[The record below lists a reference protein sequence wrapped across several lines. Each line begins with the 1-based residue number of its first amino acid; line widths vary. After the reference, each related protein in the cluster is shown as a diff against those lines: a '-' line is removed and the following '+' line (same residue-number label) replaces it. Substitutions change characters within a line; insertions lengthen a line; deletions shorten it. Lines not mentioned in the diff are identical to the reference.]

1 MPAIMSFSELTEHL
15 QKISVSK
22 RLAVVNPTDSQTM
35 EAIIKASKAGMISP
49 VIIGNP
55 VDFNMQALRLQTD
68 FEFVACNDLTQASA
82 LAVEMVKTGAADIL
96 MKGLVNTDVIL
107 HAILD
112 KEKGI
117 VSYGNVVTF
126 IAAMESP
133 HYSKLLFV
141 TDPAVIPA
149 PTLRQRI
156 AMIHYAISMAK
167 NFGIQKPKVAL
178 IHGTEKMN
186 LRLCY
191 MPDYQKIL
199 ELEKAGEFGDAIVAG
214 PLDLFL
220 ALDKELGKIK
230 NIPSPILGDA
240 DVVVFPGF
248 ESANI
253 FYKTMITFGQA
264 QMGGILFGT
273 DKPVVLTSRSDSA
286 ESKFN
291 SIALACLKHITD
303 I

>member
-1 MPAIMSFSELTEHL
+1 MD
-15 QKISVSK
+15 
-22 RLAVVNPTDSQTM
+22 AV
-35 EAIIKASKAGMISP
+35 IKATNAGMISP

-55 VDFNMQALRLQTD
+55 VDFDMVAIKHQID
-68 FEFVACNDLTQASA
+68 FEFVACNDLTKASA

-107 HAILD
+107 HAVLD
-112 KEKGI
+112 KEKGL
-117 VSYGNVVTF
+117 VPYGKVVTF

-133 HYSKLLFV
+133 HYPKLLFI

-149 PTLRQRI
+149 PNLRQRT
-156 AMIHYAISMAK
+156 AMIHYAIAMAK

-186 LRLCY
+186 PKLCY
-191 MPDYQKIL
+191 MSDYRKVL
-199 ELEKAGEFGDAIVAG
+199 DLEKAGEFGDAIVAG
-214 PLDLFL
+214 PMDLFL

-240 DVVVFPGF
+240 DVLIFPGF

-253 FYKTMITFGQA
+253 FYKSIITFGQA

-273 DKPVVLTSRSDSA
+273 EKPVVLTSRSDSM
-286 ESKFN
+286 ESNFN
-291 SIALACLKHITD
+291 SIALACLM
-303 I
+303 